1 MKDPMLVSTHEQKVK
16 KKAQTSW
23 YKLSMRQRE
32 TKKKKKMLGILSRT
46 EFGVCV

>member
-16 KKAQTSW
+16 KNAQTSW
-23 YKLSMRQRE
+23 YKLSMRQRK
-32 TKKKKKMLGILSRT
+32 TKKKKMLGILSRI